1 MAEMT
6 RRPPSYED
14 PSVYV
19 LSEDEDEVAAVPAPP
34 PERNTAPRRPHPLLS
49 LRRHKVLAACGILIA
64 AAIWGPFLF
73 LLHTRAVYS
82 AESLLLVSPVF
93 AKNLNE
99 DREFQLPRFEEFVNQ
114 QLILIAREDI
124 ALDALDRLGERRPF
138 PARPGESRRETA
150 LRLAGS
156 LQAKRVPTTSYI
168 TVSMEGTS
176 PDGLAE
182 TVNAAV
188 DAFLTRAK
196 GQPFYG
202 IETRLEALNRQKSK
216 LQDEIRA
223 KTDILT
229 RWAKEYGVSG
239 FEANPHA
246 SALADA
252 DRSLQESRR
261 KRLEAEAKL
270 AGAKARQDF
279 AHQLDVTLE
288 AREQLGADVE
298 FNGLKTVLLARKSE
312 LKSKML
318 GLTPEHPGR
327 QSSEKFIAEI
337 DEEIARTETATLQRL
352 RTLLSQRREAKLKED
367 LQAAWLDLDQ
377 SRRFEDTMGSEIT
390 ALSQKAARFNDV
402 YFDAVNIQQDL
413 ERVRKQLTAIEDR
426 LDLMRL
432 ETHAPGFVHLVG
444 PAAAPTTP
452 VPPKTTRWAL
462 LAVFSALALALV
474 FPLGFDLLDRR
485 VYAPADLEGLVPS
498 ASLLWMPERRP
509 GTEAFA
515 RDQVRRLAIAMDRE
529 LRLNR
534 LSMFVVTPVRVPGG
548 TFHFTLEVA
557 RELEAM
563 GRRTLVVE
571 ANILEPDP
579 AAASTKGRAGLM
591 SALTGASRV
600 EDVVEPAAKGLPD
613 RIPAGD
619 PAGRSLLPN
628 ASALRALLERLSH
641 RYQIVLIDAP
651 PLLSSSDAEL
661 LAGIADGSVLVTRA
675 RKARMTDLVL
685 AVDQLQRT
693 GRPLIASVIQR
704 VAIVSRAGGVL
715 TPL

>member
-19 LSEDEDEVAAVPAPP
+19 LSEEEDEVAAAPP
-34 PERNTAPRRPHPLLS
+34 PAPERSGPPRRPHPLLS
-49 LRRHKVLAACGILIA
+49 LRRHKFLAALGFLLA
-64 AAIWGPFLF
+64 AAAWAPFLY
-73 LLHTRAVYS
+73 LLQTRSVYR

-114 QLILIAREDI
+114 QLILISREDV
-124 ALDALDRLGERRPF
+124 ALDALDRLGDRKG
-138 PARPGESRRETA
+138 ALQPGGSRREAA
-150 LRLAGS
+150 LRLAAS
-156 LQAKRVPTTSYI
+156 LEAKRVPTTSYI
-168 TVSMEGTS
+168 TVSLDGPT

-202 IETRLEALNRQKSK
+202 LDTRLEALNRQKAR

-246 SALADA
+246 AALAEA
-252 DRSLQESRR
+252 DRSLQEARR
-261 KRLEAEAKL
+261 KRLEAEARL

-288 AREQLGADVE
+288 AREALGTDVE
-298 FNGLKTVLLARKSE
+298 MNGLRTVLLTRKSE
-312 LKSKML
+312 LKSKVM
-318 GLTPEHPGR
+318 GLTAEHPGR
-327 QSSEKFIAEI
+327 QSSEKLIAEI
-337 DEEIARTETATLQRL
+337 DEEIARTEAATLERL
-352 RTLLSQRREAKLKED
+352 QTLLSQRRDAKLKED
-367 LQAAWLDLDQ
+367 LQGAWLDLDQ
-377 SRRFEDTMGSEIT
+377 SRRFEDTMATEIT

-413 ERVRKQLTAIEDR
+413 ERVRKQFTAIEDR

-444 PAAAPTTP
+444 PASAPTTP
-452 VPPKTTRWAL
+452 VPPKTLRWGI
-462 LAVFSALALALV
+462 LAILSALALALIV
-474 FPLGFDLLDRR
+474 PLSFDLLDRR
-485 VYAPADLEGLVPS
+485 VYGPADLEGLVPS
-498 ASLLWMPERRP
+498 ASLLWMPERR
-509 GTEAFA
+509 TATDAFA
-515 RDQVRRLAIAMDRE
+515 RDQVRRLAIALDRE
-529 LRLNR
+529 LRLNH

-548 TFHFTLEVA
+548 TFRLTLEVA

-563 GRRTLVVE
+563 GRRALVVE

-579 AAASTKGRAGLM
+579 AFASSNGRAGLV
-591 SALTGASRV
+591 SALSGASRV
-600 EDVVEPAAKGLPD
+600 EDVVEPAVKGLPD

-619 PAGRSLLPN
+619 PAGRALLPN

-661 LAGIADGSVLVTRA
+661 LAGIADGSVLVTQA
-675 RKARMTDLVL
+675 RKARMADLTL

-693 GRPLIASVIQR
+693 GRPLIATVIQR
-704 VAIVSRAGGVL
+704 VTTVSRAGGVL
-715 TPL
+715 TPV

>member
-19 LSEDEDEVAAVPAPP
+19 LSEEEDEVPQIPPPP
-34 PERNTAPRRPHPLLS
+34 PERSVPPRRPHPLLS
-49 LRRHKVLAACGILIA
+49 LRRHKVLAVLGFLIA
-64 AAIWGPFLF
+64 AGAWAPILF
-73 LLHTRAVYS
+73 LIQTKAVYS

-150 LRLAGS
+150 LRLAGA

-168 TVSMEGTS
+168 TVSLEGTT

-216 LQDEIRA
+216 LLDEIRA

-246 SALADA
+246 AALQEA
-252 DRSLQESRR
+252 DRSLQEARK
-261 KRLEAEAKL
+261 KRLEAEARL

-288 AREQLGADVE
+288 AREQLGTDAE
-298 FNGLKTVLLARKSE
+298 FTGLKTVLLTRKSE
-312 LKSKML
+312 LKSKIM
-318 GLTPEHPGR
+318 GLTPEHAGR
-327 QSSEKFIAEI
+327 QASEKLIAEI
-337 DEEIARTETATLQRL
+337 EDEIARTETSTLQRL
-352 RTLLSQRREAKLKED
+352 QTLLAQRREAKLKQD

-377 SRRFEDTMGSEIT
+377 TRRFEDTMASEIT

-413 ERVRKQLTAIEDR
+413 DRVRKQLTAIEDR

-452 VPPKTTRWAL
+452 VPPKTARWSVFAVLSALGLAL
-462 LAVFSALALALV
+462 LL
-474 FPLGFDLLDRR
+474 PLSFDLLDRR
-485 VYAPADLEGLVPS
+485 VYGPADLEGLVPS

-509 GTEAFA
+509 STDAFA

-529 LRLNR
+529 LRLSR
-534 LSMFVVTPVRVPGG
+534 LSMFVITPVRVPGG
-548 TFHFTLEVA
+548 TYRLTLEVA

-579 AAASTKGRAGLM
+579 GAVNVRAGLV
-591 SALTGASRV
+591 SALSGASRV

-661 LAGIADGSVLVTRA
+661 LAGIADGSVLVTQA

-704 VAIVSRAGGVL
+704 VSIVSRAGGVL

>member
-1 MAEMT
+1 MAELT

-19 LSEDEDEVAAVPAPP
+19 LSEDEDEVPPVPPGP
-34 PERNTAPRRPHPLLS
+34 PERPVLPRRPHPLLS
-49 LRRHKVLAACGILIA
+49 LRRHKVLAAGGFLIA
-64 AAIWGPFLF
+64 AAAWAPVLF
-73 LLHTRAVYS
+73 LAQTRQTYS

-99 DREFQLPRFEEFVNQ
+99 DRELQLPRFEEFVNQ
-114 QLILIAREDI
+114 QLILVAREDVAI
-124 ALDALDRLGERRPF
+124 EALDRLGERRGTPIQ
-138 PARPGESRRETA
+138 PGESRREAA
-150 LRLAGS
+150 LRLAGWI
-156 LQAKRVPTTSYI
+156 QAKRVPTTSYI
-168 TVSMEGTS
+168 TVSLEGPS

-182 TVNAAV
+182 TVNAVV

-202 IETRLEALNRQKSK
+202 LDSRLEALNRQKAR

-246 SALADA
+246 AALQEA
-252 DRSLQESRR
+252 DRALQDARR

-288 AREQLGADVE
+288 AREQLGTDAE
-298 FNGLKTVLLARKSE
+298 LTGLRNVLLTRKSE
-312 LKSKML
+312 LKSKVM

-327 QSSEKFIAEI
+327 QASEKLISEI
-337 DEEIARTETATLQRL
+337 DEEIARTEASTLVRIQ
-352 RTLLSQRREAKLKED
+352 TLLGQRRDAKLKED
-367 LQAAWLDLDQ
+367 LQGAWLELDQ
-377 SRRFEDTMGSEIT
+377 SRRFEDTMASEIT

-413 ERVRKQLTAIEDR
+413 ERVRKQFTAIEDR

-444 PAAAPTTP
+444 PASTPTSP
-452 VPPKTTRWAL
+452 LPPKTARLTALAALSAFGFAL
-462 LAVFSALALALV
+462 LLPLA
-474 FPLGFDLLDRR
+474 FDFMDRR
-485 VYAPADLEGLVPS
+485 VYAPADLEGLVPGS
-498 ASLLWMPERRP
+498 TLLWMPDRRP
-509 GTEAFA
+509 GADAFA
-515 RDQVRRLAIAMDRE
+515 RDQVRRLAIALDRE
-529 LRLNR
+529 LRLNH

-548 TFHFTLEVA
+548 TFRLTLDVA

-571 ANILEPDP
+571 ANILEPDSAFATLNGQP
-579 AAASTKGRAGLM
+579 GLV
-591 SALTGASRV
+591 SALAGASRV

-619 PAGRSLLPN
+619 SGGRSLLPN
-628 ASALRALLERLSH
+628 ASALRALVERLSH

-661 LAGIADGSVLVTRA
+661 LAGMADGSVLVTQA
-675 RKARMTDLVL
+675 RKARVTDLVL

-704 VAIVSRAGGVL
+704 VTAVSRAGGVL